1 MSQKTYIKFVYKRK
15 NHSYE
20 VWFTEE
26 EVKEAFENE
35 INFIRFCE
43 KIETFTGV
51 PILSKY
57 AKLKFITEY
66 IENINAGGK

>member
-1 MSQKTYIKFVYKRK
+1 MSYMYFGFRRK

-20 VWFTEE
+20 ITFTEE
-26 EVKEAFENE
+26 ELKTAFENE

-43 KIETFTGV
+43 KLEGYTGV
-51 PILSKY
+51 PILSEY
-57 AKLKFITEY
+57 AKLKFINEY